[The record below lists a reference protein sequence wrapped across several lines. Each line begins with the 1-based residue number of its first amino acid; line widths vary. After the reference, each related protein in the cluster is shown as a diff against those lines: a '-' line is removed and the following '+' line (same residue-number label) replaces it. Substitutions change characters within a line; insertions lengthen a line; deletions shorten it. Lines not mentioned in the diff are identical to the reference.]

1 MSFLKKDIPYIMD
14 LTFKE
19 YDFEKD
25 NETIKGYTIS
35 EINKIY

>member
-1 MSFLKKDIPYIMD
+1 MD

-19 YDFEKD
+19 YDFKKN